1 MHSTLQKSAKISFLS
16 LATLPLVKENINSI
30 FIIICLVFTV
40 IMLFTGKQKGTLFS
54 KEFWIVS
61 TPFWMFLIHEVLS
74 FDLSTKRI
82 LLYLPFLAL
91 PFIFSINS
99 CHINKRDKNLALL
112 IFQISAFLQSL
123 IYLGVFLATNSYK
136 KIFDISL
143 ENVPYFR
150 EYVFTNYLF
159 EIHPTYF
166 SSFLLISFTISFFK
180 LIKLNNKNSIIFNS
194 INVFFTTF
202 FIFLFSSK
210 IVLLILIMSI
220 FYLLFTK
227 VVMNKVSKTPF
238 ILGALVLL
246 ILMAL
251 PFKNILM
258 ERFDEIRTEYN
269 KPIVN
274 TYYNSIN
281 TRVIIFKCSV
291 ILLKDT
297 PFWGYGD
304 SLQNELNNCYSE
316 NTESDFYKWHT
327 FNTHNYYFN
336 LLLYGGF
343 IFLFLFLFY
352 LLFIGRLLSIS
363 SLGLI
368 IFIQLL
374 IINLTENY
382 LSRHYGIVT
391 FTYFISLFIFTSNSN
406 KNNCIE

>member
-1 MHSTLQKSAKISFLS
+1 
-16 LATLPLVKENINSI
+16 
-30 FIIICLVFTV
+30 
-40 IMLFTGKQKGTLFS
+40 
-54 KEFWIVS
+54 
-61 TPFWMFLIHEVLS
+61 
-74 FDLSTKRI
+74 
-82 LLYLPFLAL
+82 
-91 PFIFSINS
+91 
-99 CHINKRDKNLALL
+99 
-112 IFQISAFLQSL
+112 
-123 IYLGVFLATNSYK
+123 
-136 KIFDISL
+136 
-143 ENVPYFR
+143 
-150 EYVFTNYLF
+150 
-159 EIHPTYF
+159 
-166 SSFLLISFTISFFK
+166 
-180 LIKLNNKNSIIFNS
+180 
-194 INVFFTTF
+194 
-202 FIFLFSSK
+202 
-210 IVLLILIMSI
+210 
-220 FYLLFTK
+220 
-227 VVMNKVSKTPF
+227 MNKLLKTSF

-291 ILLKDT
+291 ILLKDI

-327 FNTHNYYFN
+327 FNTHNYYFH

-343 IFLFLFLFY
+343 IFLLLFLFY

-391 FTYFISLFIFTSNSN
+391 FTYFISLFIFTLNSN